1 MKNIKNKE
9 GITLISL
16 IITIIVLLILA
27 GVSINIAFKE
37 NGTIK
42 SAEKAS
48 NVYKFSTYKEEF
60 DDLVMDEDDEISASG
75 TELKKYITSIKDGDL
90 DKFVIIN
97 GELYYCGNNK
107 KEIEAADNIGID
119 TSLSGSSS
127 IDDLRKILSYLAELK
142 KNNITAPT
150 NDTEQA
156 NSQILGIRLYDK
168 NVQNGTNWKLVID
181 YDSKNNEK
189 YRYGSGY
196 YYLEPKTN
204 LGNAGIIENGYI
216 LNYNTI
222 KIIGLENSKMW
233 DVSSTLAVTGDIAL
247 NLDATSFD
255 SEDAWKYITK
265 KGDLYYDE
273 SNKSL
278 NFDGDGDYLELRK
291 DGLSF
296 ADGFTFEMYANLRE
310 LEKNNGTEGAE
321 ALGLFSKIKDLT
333 KNTTVTNAMRFGY
346 LYTDSESKEKG
357 VIAKFYGKSNG
368 KIIGDGLVYDQYG
381 GFHVLN
387 GLGYNANEDF
397 YLTFV
402 YRRTASVPK
411 NDTVEYYINGNLIG
425 KCEQDKESFEKGRNI
440 WDNDECPF
448 YIGAVPWYKDGN
460 IYYLNGN
467 VYSVRL
473 YQKALTEQEV
483 KDNMNATVKY
493 RKSFINQ

>member
-1 MKNIKNKE
+1 MKNIKNNE

-27 GVSINIAFKE
+27 GVSINIAFQK
-37 NGTIK
+37 NGPIR

-255 SEDAWKYITK
+255 SEDALEIYNK
-265 KGDLYYDE
+265 K
-273 SNKSL
+273 K
-278 NFDGDGDYLELRK
+278 
-291 DGLSF
+291 
-296 ADGFTFEMYANLRE
+296 AIFTMM
-310 LEKNNGTEGAE
+310 K
-321 ALGLFSKIKDLT
+321 
-333 KNTTVTNAMRFGY
+333 VTNLLISMVMG
-346 LYTDSESKEKG
+346 
-357 VIAKFYGKSNG
+357 
-368 KIIGDGLVYDQYG
+368 II
-381 GFHVLN
+381 
-387 GLGYNANEDF
+387 
-397 YLTFV
+397 
-402 YRRTASVPK
+402 
-411 NDTVEYYINGNLIG
+411 
-425 KCEQDKESFEKGRNI
+425 
-440 WDNDECPF
+440 
-448 YIGAVPWYKDGN
+448 
-460 IYYLNGN
+460 
-467 VYSVRL
+467 
-473 YQKALTEQEV
+473 
-483 KDNMNATVKY
+483 
-493 RKSFINQ
+493 

>member
-1 MKNIKNKE
+1 
-9 GITLISL
+9 
-16 IITIIVLLILA
+16 
-27 GVSINIAFKE
+27 
-37 NGTIK
+37 
-42 SAEKAS
+42 
-48 NVYKFSTYKEEF
+48 
-60 DDLVMDEDDEISASG
+60 
-75 TELKKYITSIKDGDL
+75 
-90 DKFVIIN
+90 
-97 GELYYCGNNK
+97 
-107 KEIEAADNIGID
+107 
-119 TSLSGSSS
+119 
-127 IDDLRKILSYLAELK
+127 
-142 KNNITAPT
+142 
-150 NDTEQA
+150 
-156 NSQILGIRLYDK
+156 
-168 NVQNGTNWKLVID
+168 
-181 YDSKNNEK
+181 
-189 YRYGSGY
+189 
-196 YYLEPKTN
+196 
-204 LGNAGIIENGYI
+204 
-216 LNYNTI
+216 
-222 KIIGLENSKMW
+222 
-233 DVSSTLAVTGDIAL
+233 
-247 NLDATSFD
+247 
-255 SEDAWKYITK
+255 
-265 KGDLYYDE
+265 
-273 SNKSL
+273 
-278 NFDGDGDYLELRK
+278 
-291 DGLSF
+291 
-296 ADGFTFEMYANLRE
+296 MYANLRE

-333 KNTTVTNAMRFGY
+333 TNTKVTNAMRFGY